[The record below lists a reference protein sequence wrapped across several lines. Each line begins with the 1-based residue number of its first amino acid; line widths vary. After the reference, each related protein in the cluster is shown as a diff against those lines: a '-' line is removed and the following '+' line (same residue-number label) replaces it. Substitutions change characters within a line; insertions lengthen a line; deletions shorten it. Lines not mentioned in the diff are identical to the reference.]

1 MRRLRR
7 GELGLLGAWLLV
19 VSGLGALMAC
29 DPVLIPKPMGYP
41 RIDFPE
47 KVYSWYDSA
56 TPFGFEKPQYAQV
69 QHVDEA
75 GGYDLLFPGFR
86 AAVHLTYYD
95 RPGALDTLAE
105 DARRMAYKHTVRA
118 DAIEERFLSD
128 SARHVHAMLYLI
140 RGEVASSVQFYAVD
154 SMRRYLRGALYFYA
168 QPNVDSL
175 APAIDFF
182 TDDIIHLIE
191 TLRWE

>member
-1 MRRLRR
+1 
-7 GELGLLGAWLLV
+7 
-19 VSGLGALMAC
+19 
-29 DPVLIPKPMGYP
+29 
-41 RIDFPE
+41 
-47 KVYSWYDSA
+47 
-56 TPFGFEKPQYAQV
+56 
-69 QHVDEA
+69 
-75 GGYDLLFPGFR
+75 
-86 AAVHLTYYD
+86 
-95 RPGALDTLAE
+95 
-105 DARRMAYKHTVRA
+105 MAYKHTVRA

-154 SMRRYLRGALYFYA
+154 SVRRYLRGALYFYA